1 MADTAHAD
9 IDEAHGGGTRRDFL
23 ILTAGALGA
32 VGAAI
37 TVWPFIDTLNPA
49 RDTLALASTEVDLS
63 PVQVGQRLTVPW
75 RGKPVFIDH
84 RTQQEIEAAQKVNV
98 ADLRDPQAKVKG
110 NRMPFSGFAN
120 ASDADDVVAYLV
132 TLK

>member
-9 IDEAHGGGTRRDFL
+9 IDETHGGGTRRDFL
-23 ILTAGALGA
+23 ILATGALAA

-37 TVWPFIDTLNPA
+37 TIWPLIDSLNPA
-49 RDTLALASTEVDLS
+49 RDTLALASTEVDLA

-84 RTQQEIEAAQKVNV
+84 RTPQQIEVAQKVNV
-98 ADLRDPQAKVKG
+98 SDLRDPQT
-110 NRMPFSGFAN
+110 
-120 ASDADDVVAYLV
+120 DADRVKKPEWLV
-132 TLK
+132 MIGVC

>member
-9 IDEAHGGGTRRDFL
+9 IDEAHGDGTRRDFL
-23 ILTAGALGA
+23 ILTASALGA

-37 TVWPFIDTLNPA
+37 TIWPFIDTLNPA

-63 PVQVGQRLTVPW
+63 PVQEGQRLTVPW

-84 RTQQEIEAAQKVNV
+84 RTPDEIQKAEQVNV
-98 ADLRDPQAKVKG
+98 SDL
-110 NRMPFSGFAN
+110 
-120 ASDADDVVAYLV
+120 
-132 TLK
+132 